1 LYVSLDLHYVTN
13 HYYLEPGQLLRDAGR
28 IAHIPTT
35 IINGRYDMACPPLFA
50 YRLHQA
56 LPQSELIIV
65 EEAGHSETEAGIT
78 AELVKAAARFAA
90 RN

>member
-1 LYVSLDLHYVTN
+1 
-13 HYYLEPGQLLRDAGR
+13 
-28 IAHIPTT
+28 
-35 IINGRYDMACPPLFA
+35 
-50 YRLHQA
+50 
-56 LPQSELIIV
+56 LIIV